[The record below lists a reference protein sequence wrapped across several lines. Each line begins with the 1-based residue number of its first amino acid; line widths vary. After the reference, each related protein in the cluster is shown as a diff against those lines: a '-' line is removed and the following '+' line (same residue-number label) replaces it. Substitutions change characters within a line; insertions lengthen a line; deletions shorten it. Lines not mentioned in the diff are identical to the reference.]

1 MRPVIARRVI
11 TVTLVVVSLALGIS
25 TASAQIPDE
34 FTNLQV
40 LPKDTGKRELVS
52 IMREFAG
59 ALGAR
64 CNFCHVGENPSSLE
78 GYDFASDE
86 PKNKNVAREMMK
98 MAGQINETILPAA
111 GVNARV
117 QCVTCHRGLKEPE
130 TLDNVL
136 LHTVEEGGTEAAQTK
151 YRELREE
158 YYGMG
163 AYNFGPG
170 TLNTVAE
177 TIAQEKKDIDGA
189 IALMKLNVEF
199 NPDAAFS
206 HLMLGQLYA
215 EKGDKDAAIASIER
229 SLEIEPDNNWAK
241 RMLERIKS
249 M

>member
-1 MRPVIARRVI
+1 MRSVITHRVIAG
-11 TVTLVVVSLALGIS
+11 TLVVVSLVGIS

-40 LPKDTGKRELVS
+40 LPKDTSKRELVS
-52 IMREFAG
+52 VMREFAG
-59 ALGAR
+59 ALGVR
-64 CNFCHVGENPSSLE
+64 CNFCHVGENPNSLE

-86 PKNKNVAREMMK
+86 PKPKKTAREMMK
-98 MAGQINETILPAA
+98 MAGQINDTVLPAA
-111 GVNARV
+111 GVDARV
-117 QCVTCHRGLKEPE
+117 RCVTCHRGLKEPE
-130 TLDNVL
+130 TLDKVL
-136 LHTVEEGGTEAAQTK
+136 LHSIEEGGTEAAQQK

-163 AYNFGPG
+163 AYNFGPR

-177 TIAQEKKDIDGA
+177 TIAQEKKDVDGA

-199 NPDAAFS
+199 NPDAAYS

-215 EKGDKDAAIASIER
+215 ETGDKDAAIASIER

-241 RMLERIKS
+241 RMLERVKS